1 MGRRTGR
8 PKAGQE
14 RLGRDVIVAAALRLI
29 DEQGMAALSMRK
41 LAAELGVDPMAIYHH
56 LPGKAAVLAALVE
69 DVFSRLRVP
78 PASGEGWQDRVRAF
92 ARAYRDVVRSHPNLV
107 RHVVASAE
115 VAATAVLEASE
126 ELYAA
131 LMAAGLGPVTV
142 VRAADLVVDY
152 VHGFALA
159 EAAGPLEPSDGH
171 QEILTQL
178 GTRPAAEFP
187 AMSRILGSL
196 REEDL
201 RADFGFGLDVILA
214 GIEAFA
220 GRTSDRGGTDGT
232 SPGESV
238 APLGLSADH

>member
-14 RLGRDVIVAAALRLI
+14 RLGRELIVAVALRLI

-41 LAAELGVDPMAIYHH
+41 LAAELGVDPMAIYHY
-56 LPGKAAVLAALVE
+56 LPGKEAVLAALVE

-78 PASGEGWQDRVRAF
+78 PASGEGWQNRVRAF

-107 RHVVASAE
+107 RHVVANAE
-115 VAATAVLEASE
+115 VAATAALEASE

-131 LMAAGLGPVTV
+131 LIGAGLQPLAV

-159 EAAGPLEPSDGH
+159 EAAGPLEPSDDH
-171 QEILTQL
+171 QEILAQL
-178 GTRPAAEFP
+178 GARSADEFP
-187 AMSRILGSL
+187 AMSRVLGSL

-201 RADFGFGLDVILA
+201 HADFGFGLDVILA
-214 GIEAFA
+214 GIEVLARQSGEQRGA
-220 GRTSDRGGTDGT
+220 EATRLRDRA
-232 SPGESV
+232 
-238 APLGLSADH
+238 APHRPSAEG

>member
-14 RLGRDVIVAAALRLI
+14 RLGREMIVAAALKLI

-56 LPGKAAVLAALVE
+56 LPGKEAVLAALVE

-107 RHVVASAE
+107 RHVVANAE
-115 VAATAVLEASE
+115 VAATAALEASE

-131 LMAAGLGPVTV
+131 LMAAGLEPVLI

-159 EAAGPLEPSDGH
+159 EAAGPLEPSEGH

-187 AMSRILGSL
+187 AMRRILGSL

-201 RADFGFGLDVILA
+201 RADFGFGLDIILA

-220 GRTSDRGGTDGT
+220 GRTSDRGRTDGT

-238 APLGLSADH
+238 ASLGLSVDH

>member
-14 RLGRDVIVAAALRLI
+14 RLGREVIVAAALRLI

-41 LAAELGVDPMAIYHH
+41 LAAALGVDPMAIYHH
-56 LPGKAAVLAALVE
+56 LPGKEAVLAALVE
-69 DVFSRLRVP
+69 DVFSGLRVP

-92 ARAYRDVVRSHPNLV
+92 AQAYRDVVHSHPNLV
-107 RHVVASAE
+107 RHVVANAE
-115 VAATAVLEASE
+115 VAATAALEASE

-131 LMAAGLGPVTV
+131 LSAAGLPPLTA

-159 EAAGPLEPSDGH
+159 EAAGPLEPSEGH

-178 GTRPAAEFP
+178 GTRPADEFP
-187 AMSRILGSL
+187 AMSRVLGSL
-196 REEDL
+196 QENEL
-201 RADFGFGLDVILA
+201 RADFSFGLDVILA
-214 GIEAFA
+214 GIEVFA
-220 GRTSDRGGTDGT
+220 GRTSDRGGAHGT
-232 SPGESV
+232 IPGESV
-238 APLGLSADH
+238 APHGPSADH

>member
-14 RLGRDVIVAAALRLI
+14 RLGREVIVAAALKLI
-29 DEQGMAALSMRK
+29 DEQGIAALSMRK

-56 LPGKAAVLAALVE
+56 LPGKEAVLAALVE

-107 RHVVASAE
+107 RRVVASAA
-115 VAATAVLEASE
+115 VAATAALEASE

-131 LMAAGLGPVTV
+131 LTAAGLEPVLV

-152 VHGFALA
+152 VHGFVLA
-159 EAAGPLEPSDGH
+159 ETTGPLEPSDGH
-171 QEILTQL
+171 LEILTQL
-178 GTRPAAEFP
+178 GTRPAARFP

-214 GIEAFA
+214 GIDVLA
-220 GRTSDRGGTDGT
+220 GQTSEWRGTDT
-232 SPGESV
+232 TIPGESAV
-238 APLGLSADH
+238 PQGPSADC